1 MKPSLEQTRFVKS
14 LVRLSLENGK
24 VSGERVAAILET
36 LRSRPPRQ
44 LKPLLKEYLRRIRLE
59 VSRSTLVVESAAAVS
74 EETLQALTAWAS
86 ARTGR
91 PMEVEARLNPELIAG
106 LRLQIA
112 DTVIEKNV
120 SNDLNRLQLAI

>member
-14 LVRLSLENGK
+14 LVQLSLQDGK
-24 VSGERVAAILET
+24 VSGERVAAVLET
-36 LRSRPPRQ
+36 LRSRSPRQ
-44 LKPLLKEYLRRIRLE
+44 LKPILKEYLRRIRLE
-59 VSRSTLVVESAAAVS
+59 IARSTLVVESASAVS

-91 PMEVEARLNPELIAG
+91 PMEVETRLNPELIAG

-112 DTVIEKNV
+112 DTVIEKNI